1 MPMHGLRAESASL
14 RDGGAGWSST
24 GADYLYV
31 AATTGAHA
39 IKWQSVDLKG
49 PFLGPLIGDLDGDGQ
64 PEMVVCSTFSNASY
78 NSGRILVFDLA
89 TLTLRG
95 LSAPV
100 VNNFAWTGVRDLK
113 LCDLEGDGNMEIIL
127 GADYLYN
134 GAIEIY
140 SFSSSNAFTL
150 KWSNT
155 TRPSGSP
162 FNRVAVADLDGNGT
176 QEIIAA
182 NSVAHTGSEGVYVY
196 IYDYPSGI
204 DPWKSVL
211 LAPIF
216 NSVNGLVV
224 QDLDR
229 NGSLEIAALV
239 GTGDLYTF
247 DGPTRELRNL
257 TQDPSYSLLSSQARP
272 ASLIVGDTSGIGHFL
287 RYRNE
292 SYRQSS
298 ALSLGTGTLDGV
310 TSTADGLWT
319 GDEGVLK
326 LRRAP
331 SYATVVWESP
341 VVGAGFGRNVATDRR
356 SGEKR
361 VFSTSSYSVLGFI
374 YTTQ

>member
-1 MPMHGLRAESASL
+1 MARCLAT
-14 RDGGAGWSST
+14 ST
-24 GADYLYV
+24 GTARP
-31 AATTGAHA
+31 
-39 IKWQSVDLKG
+39 KWSFVRPTPTQV
-49 PFLGPLIGDLDGDGQ
+49 
-64 PEMVVCSTFSNASY
+64 Y

-95 LSAPV
+95 ISAPV
-100 VNNFAWTGVRDLK
+100 VNNFAWTGVHDLK
-113 LCDLEGDGNMEIIL
+113 LCDLEGDGKMEIIL
-127 GADYLYN
+127 GADYLYD

-140 SFSSSNAFTL
+140 SFSASNVFTL
-150 KWSNT
+150 KWTNT

-182 NSVAHTGSEGVYVY
+182 NSVAHTGSTGVYVY

-204 DPWKSVL
+204 DPWQSVL

-216 NSVNGLVV
+216 NSVDGLVV

-239 GTGDLYTF
+239 STGDLYTF

-257 TQDPSYSLLSSQARP
+257 TQNPSYTLLSSQTRP
-272 ASLIVGDTSGIGHFL
+272 ANLIVGDDSGIAHFL

-298 ALSLGTGTLDGV
+298 AVSLGTGQLDGV
-310 TSTADGLWT
+310 TSTSDGLWT
-319 GDEGVLK
+319 GDEGFLT

-331 SYATVVWESP
+331 SYVVLWESP
-341 VVGAGFGRNVATDRR
+341 LVGAGFGRTVATDRR

-361 VFSTSSYSVLGFI
+361 VFSSSSYSVLGFT